1 MTATCYTGPAGTA
14 GVGTCTSGTR
24 TCAFG
29 AFGACAG
36 EVVPTAHDICGDG
49 LDTDCD
55 GKNDA
60 AEGCLVLDPEL
71 RLDAPGGALGETT
84 PGSQHSYDIMLA
96 RGGVPLGSNVYAA
109 WSQLVGTTTE
119 VYFRKSSDGGRTWGN
134 IVNVT
139 AGITGNK
146 VKPVLAVAPGATDR
160 IIVAYQ
166 TVATGIRSIHIQIS
180 SNGGTSFGAQSASL
194 NTSGDSFHHVVAISG
209 NTCVVAWEK
218 LDTTTLNRDIMSRA
232 SSDGCAT
239 IVSAASPET
248 KINVGSP
255 ATRFAGRPQ
264 VGIISSGGIVWAW
277 REQRSNSTRD
287 IFAAAAASAATAP
300 PADIAVDT
308 DASNESDFPVLRVNE
323 TSAYLVWQSVATS
336 ANNGADVMFARST
349 NGGTTWSAPRV
360 IDDPSAEVSSS
371 FTPTLAIDP
380 RASGTTADDVVA
392 IAWEDRR
399 QGSQVFASVS
409 SDGGATFA
417 APARASSETGDP
429 ILGGTSVPQI
439 AAAGSGVLAIAY
451 QNQQNQTGARPHIF
465 VA

>member
-1 MTATCYTGPAGTA
+1 
-14 GVGTCTSGTR
+14 
-24 TCAFG
+24 
-29 AFGACAG
+29 
-36 EVVPTAHDICGDG
+36 
-49 LDTDCD
+49 
-55 GKNDA
+55 
-60 AEGCLVLDPEL
+60 
-71 RLDAPGGALGETT
+71 
-84 PGSQHSYDIMLA
+84 
-96 RGGVPLGSNVYAA
+96 
-109 WSQLVGTTTE
+109 
-119 VYFRKSSDGGRTWGN
+119 
-134 IVNVT
+134 
-139 AGITGNK
+139 
-146 VKPVLAVAPGATDR
+146 
-160 IIVAYQ
+160 
-166 TVATGIRSIHIQIS
+166 
-180 SNGGTSFGAQSASL
+180 
-194 NTSGDSFHHVVAISG
+194 
-209 NTCVVAWEK
+209 
-218 LDTTTLNRDIMSRA
+218 MSH
-232 SSDGCAT
+232 
-239 IVSAASPET
+239 
-248 KINVGSP
+248 VGSP

-465 VA
+465 VATSIDTGATWTYTEFRVDGGTGAAIVPQIIASQVAGKPAAVTVWTDFRANQVDGDVYTAVSH